1 MIFVDTNSVSIDIL
15 LSSSFLSEKDLAFL
29 ERFKIEEVKK
39 EKACSLIFKNK
50 YVGQYHLNEFGKPL
64 SESCYF
70 NISHSKGVVVFIKDH
85 VPIGIDIEQIRS
97 AGQAMIDYISSDE
110 EKEHIKEDS
119 NFYEIWTNKESLTKA
134 IGTGIKGKIKDIPGI
149 PINGL
154 KTYQEKHYY
163 SVTKKFKDFIIS
175 VTREND
181 EPFDIDIEEEIL

>member
-97 AGQAMIDYISSDE
+97 AGQAMIDYISSEE
-110 EKEHIKEDS
+110 EKEYIKDDL

-134 IGTGIKGKIKDIPGI
+134 IGTGIKEKIKDIPGI